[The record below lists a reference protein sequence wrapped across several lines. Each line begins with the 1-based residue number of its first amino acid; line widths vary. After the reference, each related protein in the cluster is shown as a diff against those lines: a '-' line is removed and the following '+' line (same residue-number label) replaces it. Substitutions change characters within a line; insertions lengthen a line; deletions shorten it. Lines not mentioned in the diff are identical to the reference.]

1 MEMTRRK
8 LLSSAVIGGGAVG
21 LAACTTAQI
30 STFETSWTAFVDQVQ
45 GLVNNAAGY
54 IPIVESIAATMA
66 SLFGPTWTSAVALG
80 TAVLN
85 QVVAALTSVVANLAP
100 PAVASLRSRLR
111 RSSLRLPVIIGVLP
125 PTTYMPNGVVVHGY
139 H

>member
-85 QVVAALTSVVANLAP
+85 QVVGVLTSVVTNLAP

-111 RSSLRLPVIIGVLP
+111 KSSLRLPVIIGVTP
-125 PTTYMPNGVVVHGY
+125 PTSFEPNGVVVHGY